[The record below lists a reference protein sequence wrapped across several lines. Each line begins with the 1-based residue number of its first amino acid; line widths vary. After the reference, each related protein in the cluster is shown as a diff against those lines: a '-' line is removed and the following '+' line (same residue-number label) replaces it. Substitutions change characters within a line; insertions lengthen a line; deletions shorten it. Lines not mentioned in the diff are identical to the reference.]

1 MGTMSMGIIIP
12 RSEAEEIS
20 RSKGWILVFG
30 RRKTGKTFL
39 LRKMV
44 PHDYYFFV
52 TRGGEIFDASGG
64 EVKTLPYSIFLE
76 RLKQFLTEER
86 TIVIDEFQRL
96 PDEFLDF
103 LHYIKPLSKAKLVLV
118 GSSIQVSR
126 KILSKRSPL
135 LGIIKPIR
143 IGLIK
148 PVDMVLAL
156 SREVGPYKTLQL
168 APLLRDPW
176 ILEFVDYRKNIEEIV
191 KQVVQAIRYS
201 CKGLIGEVFLE
212 EDRELTERYEAVLR
226 AIADGY
232 NTPGLVANYVSNVMR
247 GVFKSHDVKKYISN
261 LLEMGLVKRKRVYS
275 KKRYLYQL
283 DSPLLDLFYFLD
295 VKFGFYEIDTPQ
307 DLLIS
312 KALNKIP
319 LYYEEFIIEL
329 LAQILNAE
337 IQKSLKP
344 EIDGVLVK
352 TGKPVA
358 VVEVKYG
365 KAYREDIYKFLA
377 KTENFKCKKILVAKE
392 AEEIKN
398 VELLTPLKIIK
409 QLGKSIEIE
418 DELLVNVEER

>member
-1 MGTMSMGIIIP
+1 MGTMSMGTIIP
-12 RSEAEEIS
+12 RSEAKEIS
-20 RSKGWILVFG
+20 GSKGWLLVFG

-44 PHDYYFFV
+44 YHDYYFFV
-52 TRGGEIFDASGG
+52 TRGGEIFDAS
-64 EVKTLPYSIFLE
+64 EEKVKTLSYSIFLE
-76 RLKQFLTEER
+76 RLKRLLTEEK

-118 GSSIQVSR
+118 GSSIQVSK

-135 LGIIKPIR
+135 LGVIKPLR

-148 PVDMVLAL
+148 PTDIALAL
-156 SREVGPYKTLQL
+156 SKEVEPYKALQL

-176 ILEFVDYRKNIEEIV
+176 ILEFIDYRKNLEEII
-191 KQVVQAIRYS
+191 KQVIQAIRYS

-232 NTPGLVANYVSNVMR
+232 NTPGLIANYVSNVMR

-261 LLEMGLVKRKRVYS
+261 LLEMGLVKRKRIYS
-275 KKRYLYQL
+275 KKRYLYQI

-307 DLLIS
+307 NLLVS

-329 LAQILNAE
+329 LAQLLNAE
-337 IQKSLKP
+337 IQKGLKP
-344 EIDGVLVK
+344 EIDGILVK
-352 TGKPVA
+352 AGKPIA
-358 VVEVKYG
+358 VIEVKYG
-365 KAYREDIYKFLA
+365 KAYREDIYKFLT
-377 KTENFKCKKILVAKE
+377 KTVNFKCKKILVAKE
-392 AEEIKN
+392 AEEVKDI
-398 VELLTPLKIIK
+398 ELLTPLKIIK
-409 QLGKSIEIE
+409 QLGK
-418 DELLVNVEER
+418 V